1 MYQSKLVLLLI
12 IILSYNFKQIKGV
25 IMKKTF
31 QLSFIFIII
40 LFCVT
45 SLPQQRSFE
54 DLIIAKET
62 NPHTYIEAKKI
73 AIANELP
80 ISIKIPGGILIDVI
94 KEENGIVLYSVIK
107 NAANP
112 FSNGEILTYA
122 QVTQNYDLS
131 NAEINWGIINKTDEQ
146 RDNSNTKLLLI
157 PDWTNDN
164 VLSFDPI
171 TGDLVNV
178 SYIPP
183 NPGNLA
189 SPKHAL
195 LNVNGFISVSDQ
207 ITDLVQKFDTLGNY
221 LGIYAPAGGVNNNI
235 LDNLRGHAY
244 RPNGNLVVTVGS
256 SANSNAVPEFDL
268 SGNYLG
274 NFIAIGAGGLN
285 SPFCVLFRANDVLVT
300 GSSSDAAHRYDL
312 NGNYINNLIS
322 GPNFP
327 QQIIELSNGNLA
339 LAVFSTPSG
348 LGIYDSNGNQLNF
361 FTAVTGLRGVYQLP
375 SGNYV
380 VTNGAGLHEINGTNG
395 NLIRT
400 IYTSA
405 NMQYISLVDYST
417 IPVELTSFS
426 ANVVNRSVVLNW
438 TTATEIN
445 NQGFEIEKSADG
457 ISFNNIGFVP
467 GFGTT
472 TEPKSYSYTDQSVN
486 SGIHYYRLKQ
496 IDFDGSFTYSG
507 VAEVE
512 VSLPT
517 AFSLEQN
524 YPNPFNPLTSIQF
537 SLPVDARVTI
547 KIYNLVGENVAEVVS
562 SNFAA
567 GSHKVDFNAST
578 LTSGIYFYQLEATGI
593 DGNTF
598 SSIRKMT
605 LLK

>member
-1 MYQSKLVLLLI
+1 
-12 IILSYNFKQIKGV
+12 
-25 IMKKTF
+25 MKKTI
-31 QLSFIFIII
+31 QLSFLFVII

-62 NPHTYIEAKKI
+62 NPLTYIEAKKI
-73 AIANELP
+73 AVARNLP
-80 ISIKIPGGILIDVI
+80 ISIKLSDGILIDVI
-94 KEENGIVLYSVIK
+94 KEESGVLLYGVIK

-112 FSNGEILTYA
+112 FSDGEILTYE

-131 NAEINWGIINKTDEQ
+131 NAEINWGVVNNNDEQ
-146 RDNSNTKLLLI
+146 PENSTTKLLLI

-164 VLSFDPI
+164 VLSFDPV
-171 TGDLVNV
+171 TGDLVNAN
-178 SYIPP
+178 YIPP

-207 ITDLVQKFDTLGNY
+207 ITDLVQKFDTSGNY
-221 LGIYAPAGGVNNNI
+221 LGIYAPAGGVNNTI
-235 LDNLRGHAY
+235 LDNIRGHAY

-268 SGNYLG
+268 AGNYLG

-285 SPFCVLFRANDVLVT
+285 SPFCVLFRASDVLVT

-312 NGNYINNLIS
+312 NGNYLNNLIS

-375 SGNYV
+375 SGNFV

-400 IYTSA
+400 IYASA

-426 ANVVNRSVVLNW
+426 ANVVDRSVVLNW
-438 TTATEIN
+438 TTATEVN
-445 NQGFEIEKSADG
+445 NQGFEIEISEDG
-457 ISFNNIGFVP
+457 TNFNNIGFVP

-486 SGIHYYRLKQ
+486 SGTYYYRLKQ
-496 IDFDGSFTYSG
+496 IDFDGSFTYSD
-507 VAEVE
+507 VVEVE
-512 VSLPT
+512 VSLPIE
-517 AFSLEQN
+517 FSLEQN
-524 YPNPFNPLTSIQF
+524 YPNPFNPSTSIQF
-537 SLPVDARVTI
+537 SLPINARVVI
-547 KIYNLVGENVAEVVS
+547 SIFNLVGEKVAEVVNKEFS
-562 SNFAA
+562 A
-567 GSHKVDFNAST
+567 GMHKVSFDASI
-578 LTSGIYFYQLEATGI
+578 LTSGIYFYQI
-593 DGNTF
+593 DAAGVDGKTF
-598 SSIRKMT
+598 SNVKKMT

>member
-1 MYQSKLVLLLI
+1 MNKSFKLSFLFIIVLLCG
-12 IILSYNFKQIKGV
+12 S
-25 IMKKTF
+25 
-31 QLSFIFIII
+31 SF
-40 LFCVT
+40 
-45 SLPQQRSFE
+45 PQQNSFE

-62 NPHTYIEAKKI
+62 NPLTYVEAKKI
-73 AIANELP
+73 AISRELP

-94 KEENGIVLYSVIK
+94 KEENGVLLYSVIK

-112 FSNGEILTYA
+112 FSSGEILTFE
-122 QVTQNYDLS
+122 QVTQSYDLS
-131 NAEINWGIINKTDEQ
+131 NTEINWGVVT
-146 RDNSNTKLLLI
+146 NSNEQVENSATKLLLI

-164 VLSFDPI
+164 VLSFDPL
-171 TGDLVNV
+171 TGDLVNAN
-178 SYIPP
+178 YIPS

-207 ITDLVQKFDTLGNY
+207 ITDLVQKFDTSGNY
-221 LGIYAPAGGVNNNI
+221 LGIFAPAGGVNNTI
-235 LDNLRGHAY
+235 LDNIRGHAY

-256 SANSNAVPEFDL
+256 SANSNGVPEFDL
-268 SGNYLG
+268 GGNYLG

-285 SPFCVLFRANDVLVT
+285 SPFCILFRANDVLVT

-312 NGNYINNLIS
+312 SGNYINNLIS

-327 QQIIELSNGNLA
+327 QQIIELANGNLA
-339 LAVFSTPSG
+339 LAIFSTPSG

-380 VTNGAGLHEINGTNG
+380 VTNGAGLHEIDGTNG
-395 NLIRT
+395 NLVRT
-400 IYTSA
+400 IYASA

-417 IPVELTSFS
+417 IPVELTSFTS
-426 ANVVNRSVVLNW
+426 IVIGSSVVLNW
-438 TTATEIN
+438 TTATEVN
-445 NQGFEIEKSADG
+445 NQGFEIERSSDG
-457 ISFNNIGFVP
+457 LNFNDIGYVP

-486 SGIHYYRLKQ
+486 TGLYYYRLKQ
-496 IDFDGSFTYSG
+496 IDFDGSFSYSY

-517 AFSLEQN
+517 VFSLEQN
-524 YPNPFNPLTSIQF
+524 YPNPFNPTTSIQF
-537 SLPVDARVTI
+537 SLPVDAQV
-547 KIYNLVGENVAEVVS
+547 KINVYNLVGENVAEIVS
-562 SNFAA
+562 GNFAA
-567 GSHKVDFNAST
+567 GTHKVNFSANT
-578 LTSGIYFYQLEATGI
+578 LTSGIYFYQI
-593 DGNTF
+593 DVAGNDGKTF
-598 SSIRKMT
+598 SSVKKMT